1 VNLWRL
7 VIVLFVG
14 VSLIGCQYKVP
25 LMNTPV
31 DVSGKLTKGG
41 QALGNVTL
49 MLQPLETGHPVPLA
63 VGNDGSFKGTIIP
76 GKYAYFL
83 VAKEDGSSNLNGVD
97 KSLMEANM
105 TRTVKI
111 EPGQTQ
117 LDVSL

>member
-1 VNLWRL
+1 MNLWRL
-7 VIVLFVG
+7 VVVLFVG
-14 VSLIGCQYKVP
+14 VALIGCQYKVP
-25 LMNTPV
+25 LMNTPM

-41 QALGNVTL
+41 QPLGSVTL

-97 KSLMEANM
+97 KSAVFRE
-105 TRTVKI
+105 TVKTTVPV
-111 EPGQTQ
+111 EPSVN
-117 LDVSL
+117 DR